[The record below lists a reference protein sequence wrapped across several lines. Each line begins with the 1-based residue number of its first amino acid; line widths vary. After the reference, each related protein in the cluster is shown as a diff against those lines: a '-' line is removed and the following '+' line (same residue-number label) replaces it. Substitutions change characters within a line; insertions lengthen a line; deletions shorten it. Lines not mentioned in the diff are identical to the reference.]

1 MKTLKESILSSTGTG
16 KNNIDKKNIV
26 DFVVSGIFESTCEEI
41 DKSRVEI
48 KEISGKLYA
57 NLNSSRYDAITI
69 TQDNV
74 DLYNNLPSNFGGI
87 ILNGRKDETPRTYS
101 FEAINNKKIDL
112 SKIYFGTGDY
122 TFEHPHINF
131 VVCTNISVVG
141 TVNTKEECYI
151 YERATEFK
159 EINISGTTCQW
170 IINTTVSDYS
180 KTDIKKT
187 SLYKMKKCK
196 LFSYTINSVLLKE
209 FLSYTEI
216 NDSTKNTTRDNA
228 LPYID
233 ELVGTKF
240 YLYKNPS
247 DAVRKFFKS
256 NKEVKHICYETN
268 FNGSFES
275 QNMYIGT
282 LEIMCEPD
290 ERVYIQN
297 VGTLNF

>member
-1 MKTLKESILSSTGTG
+1 MKTLAESILSSTGSG
-16 KNNIDKKNIV
+16 KSAIDKKKIV

-41 DKSRVEI
+41 DKSSVEI

-57 NLNSSRYDAITI
+57 NLNSSRHNTITI
-69 TQDNV
+69 TQDNI

-87 ILNGRKDETPRTYS
+87 ILNGNKNKTPRTYS

-112 SKIYFGTGDY
+112 SNIYFGIDTV
-122 TFEHPHINF
+122 EHPHINF
-131 VVCTNISVVG
+131 IVCTNISVVG

-159 EINISGTTCQW
+159 EINISGPTCKW
-170 IINTTVSDYS
+170 TINTTVSDYS
-180 KTDIKKT
+180 NIDIKKT

-196 LFSYTINSVLLKE
+196 LYSYTINNILLKR
-209 FLSYTEI
+209 FLSPTEI
-216 NDSTKNTTRDNA
+216 KDSMKDKTYNQA

-247 DAVRKFFKS
+247 DAVSNFFKS
-256 NKEVKHICYETN
+256 NKEVKHVFYVTN
-268 FNGSFES
+268 FNRSVES
-275 QNMYIGT
+275 KNMYNGM
-282 LEIMCEPD
+282 LEIECDPD
-290 ERVYIQN
+290 ERVYIKN
-297 VGTLNF
+297 VGILNF